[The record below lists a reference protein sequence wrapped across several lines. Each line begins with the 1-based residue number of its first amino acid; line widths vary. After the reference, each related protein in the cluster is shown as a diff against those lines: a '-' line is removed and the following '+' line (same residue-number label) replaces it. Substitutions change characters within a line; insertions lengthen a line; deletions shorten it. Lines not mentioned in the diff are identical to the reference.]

1 MADNESYI
9 TDNEGEYEDWIELY
23 NNSSDDF
30 NMSGL
35 YLSDDKSNYMKW
47 PFPDTII
54 GANDYLIIWADKDEE
69 QEGLHS
75 NFKLSKSGE
84 ALYLS
89 YSVENILDSILF
101 GAQLTDVSFG
111 RYPNRTGPFGSGDS
125 NYIIKQYTFFC
136 W

>member
-1 MADNESYI
+1 
-9 TDNEGEYEDWIELY
+9 
-23 NNSSDDF
+23 
-30 NMSGL
+30 
-35 YLSDDKSNYMKW
+35 MKW

-89 YSVENILDSILF
+89 YSVENILDFISF
-101 GAQLTDVSFG
+101 GAQ
-111 RYPNRTGPFGSGDS
+111 
-125 NYIIKQYTFFC
+125 
-136 W
+136 